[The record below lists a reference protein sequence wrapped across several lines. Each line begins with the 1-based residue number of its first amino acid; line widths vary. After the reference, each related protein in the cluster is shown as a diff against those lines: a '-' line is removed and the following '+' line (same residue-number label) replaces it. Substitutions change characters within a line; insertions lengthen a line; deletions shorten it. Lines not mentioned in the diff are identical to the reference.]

1 MRVLK
6 VNKEVGGATKYWKKV
21 ALFLFVEV
29 SHCKH
34 LGEKQ
39 PRRRVMKNLFEMCYM
54 THSLAQFPSGF
65 CAELSLC
72 PKATGVEFETTK
84 DCHSYYYWSGI
95 VSQANMELSSGRN
108 EIVKDL
114 RLTGS
119 RVRTLSLAWEIP
131 SGQQVIHPLALG
143 FLVALILGH

>member
-1 MRVLK
+1 
-6 VNKEVGGATKYWKKV
+6 
-21 ALFLFVEV
+21 
-29 SHCKH
+29 
-34 LGEKQ
+34 
-39 PRRRVMKNLFEMCYM
+39 M

-119 RVRTLSLAWEIP
+119 RVRTLSLA
-131 SGQQVIHPLALG
+131 
-143 FLVALILGH
+143 